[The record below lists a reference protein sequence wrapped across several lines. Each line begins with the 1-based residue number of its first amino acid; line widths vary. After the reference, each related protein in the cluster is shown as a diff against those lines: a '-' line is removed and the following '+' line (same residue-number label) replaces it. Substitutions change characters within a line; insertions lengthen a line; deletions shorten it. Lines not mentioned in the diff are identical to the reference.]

1 MKKQHKN
8 AKRNLLIG
16 FGFSTFIL
24 ILSAVVSY
32 VSLSQLLE
40 SQNWVKHTNAVEA
53 GLANLISKMTDA
65 ETGQR
70 GYLLT
75 GNDLFLDPYEGSRDA
90 VAEYFNEVR
99 VLTTDNTTQQKDFP
113 RLEQL
118 INEKYKVID
127 GTIAEKRKGLTVN
140 EATLLRGKQ
149 VMDSIRL
156 VIKVMADREKG
167 LMVLRNAR
175 MDRFA
180 ATTPITIAFGALI
193 AMAITIFFYFKVL
206 KDDQV
211 ATSIKQ
217 ELEDTE
223 RRTKKGIDVI
233 NDAAKKIAEGD
244 YTVRIDKKEMD

>member
-1 MKKQHKN
+1 MKKQYKN

-16 FGFSTFIL
+16 FGFSTL
-24 ILSAVVSY
+24 VLLLSSVVSY

-40 SQNWVKHTNAVEA
+40 SQNWVKHTNEVEA
-53 GLANLISKMTDA
+53 GLATIVSKMKDA

-75 GNDLFLDPYEGSRDA
+75 GNEVFLDPYKGSRE
-90 VAEYFNEVR
+90 VVSEYFNEVR
-99 VLTTDNTTQQKDFP
+99 VLTSDNETQQRDFP
-113 RLEQL
+113 KLEQL
-118 INEKYKVID
+118 INEKYEVID
-127 GTIAEKRKGLTVN
+127 GTIAGKRKGLAIN

-156 VIKVMADREKG
+156 VIKVMGDREKA
-167 LMVLRNAR
+167 LMSQRNAR
-175 MDRFA
+175 MDKFA
-180 ATTPITIAFGALI
+180 ATTPIAIALGALI

-206 KDDQV
+206 KDDQL
-211 ATSIKQ
+211 ANAIKQ

-244 YTVRIDKKEMD
+244 YTVRIDKKDMD

>member
-1 MKKQHKN
+1 MKKQYKN

-16 FGFSTFIL
+16 FGFSTFVL
-24 ILSAVVSY
+24 LLSSIASY
-32 VSLSQLLE
+32 VSLSQLLK
-40 SQNWVKHTNAVEA
+40 SQNWIKHTNEVEV
-53 GLANLISKMTDA
+53 GLANIVSKMKDA

-75 GNDLFLDPYEGSRDA
+75 GNEIFLDPYKGSREA
-90 VAEYFNEVR
+90 VREYFNEVR
-99 VLTTDNTTQQKDFP
+99 TLTTDNETQQKDFP
-113 RLEQL
+113 KLEDL
-118 INEKYKVID
+118 INEKYEVID
-127 GTIAEKRKGLTVN
+127 ATIAEKRKGLAVN
-140 EATLLRGKQ
+140 ETTLLQGKQ

-156 VIKVMADREKG
+156 MIKVMGDREKV
-167 LMVLRNAR
+167 LMTQRNSR
-175 MDRFA
+175 MDKFA
-180 ATTPITIAFGALI
+180 ASTPITIAFGALI

-206 KDDQV
+206 KDDQI

-244 YTVRIDKKEMD
+244 YTVRIDKKDME